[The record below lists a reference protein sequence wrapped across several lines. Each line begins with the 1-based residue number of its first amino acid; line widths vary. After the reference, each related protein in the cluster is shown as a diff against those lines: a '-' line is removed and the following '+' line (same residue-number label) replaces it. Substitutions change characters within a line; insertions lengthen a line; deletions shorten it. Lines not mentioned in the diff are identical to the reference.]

1 MDSSF
6 GQVNREWRV
15 ILSYTQG
22 MKTAISIP
30 DDTFDRVTRTARQL
44 GMSRSELMT
53 KAAVAYLDD
62 LDSRDLTREID
73 RVLGFV
79 VIDVHAD
86 QAVVDASKA
95 RLAEINDEW

>member
-1 MDSSF
+1 
-6 GQVNREWRV
+6 
-15 ILSYTQG
+15 

-30 DDTFDRVTRTARQL
+30 DDTYDRVTRTARQL

-62 LDSRDLTREID
+62 LDSRDLTLEID
-73 RVLGFV
+73 RVLGLV
-79 VIDVHAD
+79 DIDVHAD

>member
-1 MDSSF
+1 
-6 GQVNREWRV
+6 
-15 ILSYTQG
+15 

-30 DDTFDRVTRTARQL
+30 DDTFDRVSRTARQL

-62 LDSRDLTREID
+62 LDSRDLTLEID
-73 RVLGFV
+73 RVLGLV
-79 VIDVHAD
+79 DIHVDAD
-86 QAVVDASKA
+86 QAVVEASKA

>member
-1 MDSSF
+1 
-6 GQVNREWRV
+6 
-15 ILSYTQG
+15 
-22 MKTAISIP
+22 
-30 DDTFDRVTRTARQL
+30 VTRTARQL

>member
-1 MDSSF
+1 
-6 GQVNREWRV
+6 
-15 ILSYTQG
+15 

-44 GMSRSELMT
+44 GISRSELMT

-62 LDSRDLTREID
+62 LDSRDLTLEID
-73 RVLGFV
+73 RVLGLV
-79 VIDVHAD
+79 DIHVDAD
-86 QAVVDASKA
+86 QAVVEASKA

>member
-1 MDSSF
+1 
-6 GQVNREWRV
+6 
-15 ILSYTQG
+15 